1 MLNFKDWLV
10 IKEAAPVAGQSVAG
24 QPAAGQPAA
33 AVPYKQTGQPP
44 TNPKISS
51 NQTNNQEN
59 PQVVAAR
66 IAQQRKELEEMRRK
80 LTDAANAAKKLGST
94 LGGVQT

>member
-10 IKEAAPVAGQSVAG
+10 IKEAAPVAGQPV
-24 QPAAGQPAA
+24 AGQPAA

-94 LGGVQT
+94 LGTTGAT